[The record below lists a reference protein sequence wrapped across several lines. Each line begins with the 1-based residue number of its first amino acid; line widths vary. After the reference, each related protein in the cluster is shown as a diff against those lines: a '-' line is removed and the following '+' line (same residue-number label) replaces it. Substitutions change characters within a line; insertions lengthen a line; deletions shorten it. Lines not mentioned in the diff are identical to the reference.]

1 VSERETTD
9 AEIGRTLLHIAR
21 ATLDAD
27 LADAPAPLTTA
38 AWLQRKGA
46 CFVTL
51 HRRGH
56 LRGCIGS
63 MSAHRPLA
71 EDVVANARA
80 AAFGDPRFPPLAARE
95 LADLSLEVSLL
106 SDLEVVDFE
115 SEADLLKQI
124 RPGEDGLL
132 LEYRSHRGTF
142 LPTVWGSLP
151 DRQLFLNKLKA
162 KAGLSEHFWSP
173 EIFVRRYTT
182 RSWSDAETDA

>member
-1 VSERETTD
+1 VSEREITET
-9 AEIGRTLLHIAR
+9 EIGNTLLEIAR
-21 ATLDAD
+21 GTLNAD
-27 LADAPAPLTTA
+27 LADGPAPSTSA
-38 AWLQRKGA
+38 VWLQKKGA

-51 HRRGH
+51 NRRGY

-63 MSAHRPLA
+63 ITAYRPLA

-80 AAFGDPRFPPLAARE
+80 AAFGDPRFPPLEARE
-95 LADLSLEVSLL
+95 LVGLSLEVSLL
-106 SDLEVVDFE
+106 SDLELMVFD
-115 SEADLLKQI
+115 SEADLLQQI

-132 LEYRSHRGTF
+132 LEYGSHRGTF

-162 KAGLSEHFWSP
+162 KAGLSEDIWSP
-173 EIFVRRYTT
+173 EILVQRYTT